1 MLIFGKHLAYQIIG
15 RRCQRMSQGRNIMKH
30 ITRLFCC
37 ATALAAFIA
46 PLATYS
52 AQANDITTEWATVKP
67 PPAPEL
73 KPATVEPKTTALLI
87 LDLMKANCGV
97 RPRCIST
104 VPNVKK
110 LLDAARTHDM
120 MVFYTMVGGTPKPEG
135 MVDQILAPRD
145 GEWVVRGGADKFI
158 GSDLEQRLKDKGIK
172 TVIVTGTS
180 AQGAVVGTS
189 NGAVQ
194 RGYKAVVPVD
204 GMSAEDPYNE
214 QYAAWH
220 LYKGGPVGL
229 TENVTLTRSDLIK
242 FAN

>member
-1 MLIFGKHLAYQIIG
+1 MAYHARSCCGAVALAVVVAI
-15 RRCQRMSQGRNIMKH
+15 
-30 ITRLFCC
+30 L
-37 ATALAAFIA
+37 TALPVRAA
-46 PLATYS
+46 
-52 AQANDITTEWATVKP
+52 DIITEWASVKP
-67 PPAPEL
+67 PPVPEL
-73 KPATVEPKTTALLI
+73 KPAVIEPKTTALLI
-87 LDLMKANCGV
+87 LDLMKTNCGV
-97 RPRCIST
+97 RPRCLAT

-110 LLDAARTHDM
+110 LLDAARAHA
-120 MVFYTMVGGTPKPEG
+120 MVVLYTLVGQAPTVEN
-135 MVDQILAPRD
+135 MVDQGLAPRS
-145 GEWVVRGGADKFI
+145 GEFFPRGGADKFI
-158 GSDLEQRLKDKGIK
+158 GSDLETRLKDKGIK

-220 LYKGGPVGL
+220 LYKGGPANL
-229 TENVTLTRSDLIK
+229 TENVTLTRSDLIR

>member
-1 MLIFGKHLAYQIIG
+1 MKHLTK
-15 RRCQRMSQGRNIMKH
+15 MS
-30 ITRLFCC
+30 CV
-37 ATALAAFIA
+37 TAIAAAIA
-46 PLATYS
+46 MLGSVVAS
-52 AQANDITTEWATVKP
+52 ANDITTEWMAVKP
-67 PPAPEL
+67 PPVPEL
-73 KPATVEPKTTALLI
+73 KPATVDPKTTALLI
-87 LDLMKANCGV
+87 LDLMKVNCGV
-97 RPRCIST
+97 RPRCVAT

-110 LLDAARTHDM
+110 LLDAARAHDM
-120 MVFYTMVGGTPKPEG
+120 LVFYTLVGGSPKPEG
-135 MVDQILAPRD
+135 MVDQSLAPRE

-229 TENVTLTRSDLIK
+229 VENVTLTRSDLIK
-242 FAN
+242 FGN

>member
-1 MLIFGKHLAYQIIG
+1 
-15 RRCQRMSQGRNIMKH
+15 
-30 ITRLFCC
+30 
-37 ATALAAFIA
+37 
-46 PLATYS
+46 
-52 AQANDITTEWATVKP
+52 
-67 PPAPEL
+67 
-73 KPATVEPKTTALLI
+73 
-87 LDLMKANCGV
+87 
-97 RPRCIST
+97 
-104 VPNVKK
+104 
-110 LLDAARTHDM
+110 
-120 MVFYTMVGGTPKPEG
+120 MVFYTLVGGTATPEG
-135 MVDQILAPRD
+135 MIDPSLAPRT

-204 GMSAEDPYNE
+204 GMSAEDAYNE

-220 LYKGGPVGL
+220 LYKGGPAVL

>member
-1 MLIFGKHLAYQIIG
+1 
-15 RRCQRMSQGRNIMKH
+15 MKRH
-30 ITRLFCC
+30 SRLSRV
-37 ATALAAFIA
+37 AALAAA
-46 PLATYS
+46 VAALVVVS
-52 AQANDITTEWATVKP
+52 AKANDITTEWATVKP
-67 PPAPEL
+67 PPVPAL
-73 KPATVEPKTTALLI
+73 KPATVDPATTALLV
-87 LDLMKANCGV
+87 LDFMKTNCGT
-97 RPRCIST
+97 RPRCAAT

-110 LLDAARTHDM
+110 LLAEARAKNM
-120 MVFYTMVGGTPKPEG
+120 MVFYTLVGGTATPEG
-135 MVDQILAPRD
+135 MIDPGLAPRA

-204 GMSAEDPYNE
+204 GMSAEDAYNE

-220 LYKGGPVGL
+220 LFKGGPAVL
-229 TENVTLTRSDLIK
+229 TENVTLTRSDMIK
-242 FAN
+242 FGN

>member
-1 MLIFGKHLAYQIIG
+1 MKHLAA
-15 RRCQRMSQGRNIMKH
+15 MSGVVV
-30 ITRLFCC
+30 L
-37 ATALAAFIA
+37 AVAAAAFGIA
-46 PLATYS
+46 PARG
-52 AQANDITTEWATVKP
+52 NDITTEWATVKP

-73 KPATVEPKTTALLI
+73 KPATVDPKTTALLV
-87 LDLMKANCGV
+87 LDLMKANCGA
-97 RPRCIST
+97 RPRCIAT

-110 LLDAARTHDM
+110 LIEAARAHDM
-120 MVFYTMVGGTPKPEG
+120 MVFYSMVGTNPKPEG
-135 MVDQILAPRD
+135 MVDQSLAPRD

-242 FAN
+242 FGN

>member
-1 MLIFGKHLAYQIIG
+1 MKHLAWPS
-15 RRCQRMSQGRNIMKH
+15 CH
-30 ITRLFCC
+30 VAVF
-37 ATALAAFIA
+37 AAVVAAFA
-46 PLATYS
+46 ASPAR
-52 AQANDITTEWATVKP
+52 ANDITTEWATVKP
-67 PPAPEL
+67 PPVPEL
-73 KPATVEPKTTALLI
+73 KPATVDPKTTALLV
-87 LDLMKANCGV
+87 LDFMKTNCGV
-97 RPRCIST
+97 RPRCAST

-110 LLDAARTHDM
+110 LLDEARAHNM
-120 MVFYTMVGGTPKPEG
+120 MVFYSLVGSNATPDG
-135 MVDQILAPRD
+135 MVDQGLAPRA

-204 GMSAEDPYNE
+204 GMSADDAYNE

-242 FAN
+242 FSN